1 MAFNSQALLANLT
14 EREQILGHHSPE
26 GQAIRLLSRA
36 LSGWTSGNLTATD
49 VVALSGQAVE
59 DWLKRRLQ
67 VSPWSAKS
75 LTTLLAAAVAAN
87 LLAPSEAERLEL
99 LAGLRTGS
107 NARVFTP
114 AEIEAVLQASI
125 EIVEQHWT

>member
-1 MAFNSQALLANLT
+1 MAFDSQTLLANLT

-36 LSGWTSGNLTATD
+36 LSGWTSGNLAATD

-75 LTTLLAAAVAAN
+75 LTTLLAAALAAG
-87 LLAPSEAERLEL
+87 LLSPNEAERLEL
-99 LAGLRTGS
+99 LTGFRTES
-107 NARVFTP
+107 DARVFTP
-114 AEIEAVLQASI
+114 AEIETVLQSSI